1 MRFRLLGALEVNR
14 DGTSFDVPRPRLRAA
29 LAFLLLNADRPVGA
43 ERLVDALW
51 GEHPPRTAR
60 NQVHTVV
67 STLRQ
72 ALPPEAAELLRSD
85 PAGYRLAVDP
95 DSVDVRQFAREVAA
109 ARALA
114 ADGAPAEAARALRTA
129 LDLWRGEALAG
140 IDAPFAGP
148 VRTRLAEERFA
159 ALELLADTELAAGRH
174 HPLVPELTALLR
186 EFPDRE
192 GIAARLATA
201 LHRSGRPADA
211 LTVLRDTRTLLADEY
226 GLDPGR
232 ALLDAEAAVLRG
244 ESAAEG
250 PGPAGTAVPVPPAPA
265 GAAEPPASAGPA
277 SAGAAPAGAAP
288 VGAAPAGPVTPPTAP
303 APEPSPYPRPAQLP
317 QAPHG
322 FVGRRAELD
331 RLGGLAAGTAAGAG
345 PTGAPGDNGPRTAV
359 VVGPAGIGK
368 TAFAVRWA
376 HCATAVGAFPDG
388 QLFVDL
394 HGYDANERETAPRVL
409 ERFLLALG
417 VPGHRIPEDP
427 VLREDLYRSTVA
439 GRRLLVVLDNAQD
452 YEQVRPLLPGTAESF
467 TLVTSRGRLGRLVVQ
482 TGAVP
487 LRLGVLPPAEAVAVL
502 AELAG
507 PELVRAAPGA
517 AAELADLCGGLPLAL
532 RISAVR
538 LIEEPELPI
547 GELAGELAPEQD
559 RLAGLGLFGDDLTVS
574 GALSH
579 SYRRLAPE
587 QARLFRL
594 VSLHPGAAVP
604 AGAAAALLEPPDAPL
619 SAWTPAPARRLLRTL
634 EDVHLLERSAADP
647 GRYGM
652 HDLVRLYGRQLAAAA
667 GTDCSTEAGA
677 EAAVA
682 LDRLAEWYVAHADAA
697 YRILDPKRLRPP
709 TELRLGWSG
718 PEPFAD
724 SDEAQQWFVQESD
737 NLLALTRLGVA
748 HGKHRAVWQLA
759 LLHFTH
765 LMRSHRLGLLAEVQ
779 RLGEEAALAVGH
791 RLAAATLANNRG
803 IAYAIRRDRAAAGH
817 LERAIAGYE
826 EIGEHGGAAR
836 ARLNLGSMHYE
847 FRELDRAA
855 HYQEG
860 AVATARAT
868 GDDALLY
875 PSLQNLALVRNEQGR
890 HPDARDLL
898 DEALAVSERVGTEH
912 AIADSREKL
921 AWVLQRLGE
930 HQRAFEL
937 SEASLAVARRFGDLL
952 MVGRAIDQMGMA
964 RISQGRSAEAR
975 EYWEEA
981 IRVFAGIG
989 SVEAETV
996 RLRMAEHFS

>member
-29 LAFLLLNADRPVGA
+29 LAFLLLNADRPVGT

-95 DSVDVRQFAREVAA
+95 DSVDVRQFARGVAA

-114 ADGAPAEAARALRTA
+114 ADGAPVEAARALRTA

-159 ALELLADTELAAGRH
+159 ALELLADAELAAGRH

-211 LTVLRDTRTLLADEY
+211 LAVLRDTRTLLADEY

-244 ESAAEG
+244 EDAAG
-250 PGPAGTAVPVPPAPA
+250 GATGSAGTVAAAPQPPAPA
-265 GAAEPPASAGPA
+265 GPPSDPGP
-277 SAGAAPAGAAP
+277 
-288 VGAAPAGPVTPPTAP
+288 
-303 APEPSPYPRPAQLP
+303 PSYPRPAQLP
-317 QAPHG
+317 QASHG

-331 RLGGLAAGTAAGAG
+331 RLSGLAAGTGPAG
-345 PTGAPGDNGPRTAV
+345 TPGDNGPRTAL

-376 HCATAVGAFPDG
+376 HCATATGAFPDG

-394 HGYDANERETAPRVL
+394 HGYDANECETAPRVL

-467 TLVTSRGRLGRLVVQ
+467 TLVTSRGRLGRLVAQ

-538 LIEEPELPI
+538 LVEEPELPI

-594 VSLHPGAAVP
+594 VSLHPGASVP
-604 AGAAAALLEPPDAPL
+604 AGAAAALLEPAGTPL
-619 SAWTPAPARRLLRTL
+619 SAGAPAPARRLLRTL
-634 EDVHLLERSAADP
+634 EDVHLLERSAAEP
-647 GRYGM
+647 GHYAM

-667 GTDCSTEAGA
+667 GTDCGTEAGA

-682 LDRLAEWYVAHADAA
+682 LDRLAEWYIAHADAA

-709 TELRLGWSG
+709 TELQLGWSG

-724 SDEAQQWFVQESD
+724 SDGAQQWFVQESD

-748 HGKHRAVWQLA
+748 HGRHRAVWQLA

-779 RLGEEAALAVGH
+779 RLGEEAALALGH

-836 ARLNLGSMHYE
+836 ARLNLGNMHYE
-847 FRELDRAA
+847 FRELERAA

-890 HPDARDLL
+890 HADARDLL
-898 DEALAVSERVGTEH
+898 VEAVAVSERIGTEH
-912 AIADSREKL
+912 AVADSRVKL

-937 SEASLAVARRFGDLL
+937 CEASLAVARRFGDLL
-952 MVGRAIDQMGMA
+952 MVGRAIDQMGTA

-975 EYWEEA
+975 EHWEEA
-981 IRVFAGIG
+981 IRVFSGIG

-996 RLRMAEHFS
+996 RRRMAEHFS